1 MYLGFFG
8 SYVVPGKKTW
18 VENGGTN
25 EHMLL
30 LIKVQESVMRNRCG
44 GLPVSAS
51 ACISGAFPLF
61 FLLFSA

>member
-1 MYLGFFG
+1 MKSLILGGLDLMNILIAG
-8 SYVVPGKKTW
+8 SEYITA
-18 VENGGTN
+18 
-25 EHMLL
+25 
-30 LIKVQESVMRNRCG
+30 KVQESVMRNRCG

>member
-18 VENGGTN
+18 MENGGTN

-30 LIKVQESVMRNRCG
+30 LMKSKVNV
-44 GLPVSAS
+44 
-51 ACISGAFPLF
+51 
-61 FLLFSA
+61 